1 MKFVKGVFFYMERL
15 NSSLDDLLRQEMA
28 DVERLAE
35 AKGSRLDSLFQIMET
50 HQHEIYSDEEVT
62 LNNVDIDAYN
72 DNVDDVLIDVVMSKD
87 AIEQS
92 YAKGEITM
100 EQCNQ
105 LLNVYNKQMNEQRK
119 KLFGFVGYQLKH
131 STLRKKDMLLLLA
144 YGYNSTKFKIPLSNA
159 DVEKVVDQALD
170 KKMLPSFIDDKG
182 EIIPYELANLML
194 QCYHI
199 TSDGN
204 AVYRY
209 KDNHYEIVEDEF
221 YFEIDK
227 YVDNKK
233 FFTKNLRLAVLD
245 HIQNKSR
252 NKVSK
257 DSNYINFKN
266 GLLNMKTRKL
276 EPHTHEAFTLGTYNA
291 EYHPEKADI
300 TGTAWE
306 RFLLTTVDADV
317 IPLIQE
323 MIGLCLFPLTSKL
336 QRCFILCGEGSNG
349 KSILLKTINE
359 IVPAHLR
366 SSIPM
371 GGYDKRFTNYMI
383 KDKQVNICTDDPT
396 THLEE
401 IGNFKC
407 VMSGEAINI
416 EGKQRDLEQIEVNL
430 THISSFNRLPT
441 SSEKTEALLRRL
453 VIIEFKKSFGTIE
466 QVQAGERDCVADVF
480 LEDKIKQELDT
491 IVAWGIEG
499 VYRVLNNFYKLSET
513 ESTKRALKSYEQ
525 EMDTVAKWIS
535 ECVVKHAE
543 MKNKDCLKTKT
554 LFTAYKEW
562 CDNEG
567 YTSLQ
572 RRSFDSSIKRLLGKY
587 SKPYNNTDVYRVS
600 FKGFNRNN

>member
-1 MKFVKGVFFYMERL
+1 MERL

-50 HQHEIYSDEEVT
+50 HQHEIYSNEEET
-62 LNNVDIDAYN
+62 LTKDDFNSFNEDAEEILIDA
-72 DNVDDVLIDVVMSKD
+72 VMPKDV
-87 AIEQS
+87 IEQS

-100 EQCNQ
+100 EQCNR
-105 LLNVYNKQMNEQRK
+105 LLNVYNKQMNEQRR
-119 KLFGFVGYQLKH
+119 KLFGVIGHYITKNP
-131 STLRKKDMLLLLA
+131 SYRNKDALVLLA
-144 YGYNSTKFKIPLSNA
+144 HGYNHTKFKVPLTDS
-159 DVEKVVDQALD
+159 DIEKVVAQALD
-170 KKMLPSFIDDKG
+170 KKMLPSFVDDKG

-194 QCYHI
+194 QCHHI

-204 AVYRY
+204 VVYRY

-245 HIQNKSR
+245 HIQNKAR

-323 MIGLCLFPLTSKL
+323 MIGLCLFPLTRKI
-336 QRCFILCGEGSNG
+336 QRCFILYGGGANG
-349 KSILLKTINE
+349 KSILLNTINE
-359 IVPAHLR
+359 IVPSHLR
-366 SSIPM
+366 SSISM
-371 GGYDKRFTNYMI
+371 GGYDERFTNSMI

-396 THLEE
+396 THLDR

-407 VMSGEAINI
+407 VMSGEPINV
-416 EGKQRDLEQIEVNL
+416 ERKNQDLEQIEVNL

-441 SSEKTEALLRRL
+441 ASEKTEALLRRL
-453 VIIEFKKSFGTIE
+453 IIIEFNKSFGTIE
-466 QVQAGERDCVADVF
+466 QVQAGERDNVADLY
-480 LEDKIKQELDT
+480 LEEKIKQELDI
-491 IVAWGIEG
+491 IVAWAIEG
-499 VYRVLNNFYKLSET
+499 VYRVLDNFYKLSET
-513 ESTKRALKSYEQ
+513 ESTKMALKSYEQ
-525 EMDTVAKWIS
+525 ELDTVAKWIS

-543 MKNKDCLKTKT
+543 MKNKECLKAKI

-562 CDNEG
+562 CDSEG
-567 YTSLQ
+567 YISLQ
-572 RRSFDSSIKRLLGKY
+572 RRSFDGSIKRLLGKY

>member
-1 MKFVKGVFFYMERL
+1 MERL

-50 HQHEIYSDEEVT
+50 HQHEIYSNEEET
-62 LNNVDIDAYN
+62 LTKDDFNSFNEDAEEILIDA
-72 DNVDDVLIDVVMSKD
+72 VMPKDV
-87 AIEQS
+87 IEQS

-100 EQCNQ
+100 EQCNR
-105 LLNVYNKQMNEQRK
+105 LLNVYNKQMNEQRR
-119 KLFGFVGYQLKH
+119 KLFGVIGHYITKNP
-131 STLRKKDMLLLLA
+131 SYRNKDALVLLA
-144 YGYNSTKFKIPLSNA
+144 HGYNHTKFKVPLTDS
-159 DVEKVVDQALD
+159 DIEKVVAQALD
-170 KKMLPSFIDDKG
+170 KKMLPSFVDDKG

-194 QCYHI
+194 QCHHI

-204 AVYRY
+204 VVYRY

-245 HIQNKSR
+245 HIQNKAR

-323 MIGLCLFPLTSKL
+323 MIGLCLFPLTRKI
-336 QRCFILCGEGSNG
+336 QRCFILYGGGANG
-349 KSILLKTINE
+349 KSILLNTINE
-359 IVPAHLR
+359 IVPSHLR
-366 SSIPM
+366 SSISID
-371 GGYDKRFTNYMI
+371 GYDQKYTNYMI

-396 THLEE
+396 THLDR

-407 VMSGEAINI
+407 IMSGEAINI

-441 SSEKTEALLRRL
+441 ASEKSEALLRRL
-453 VIIEFKKSFGTIE
+453 IIIEFKKSFGTIE
-466 QVQAGERDCVADVF
+466 QVQAGERDCVADKF
-480 LEDKIKQELDT
+480 LEDKLKQELDV
-491 IVAWGIEG
+491 IVAWAIEG
-499 VYRVLNNFYKLSET
+499 VYRVLDNFYALSET
-513 ESTKRALKSYEQ
+513 ESTKMALKSYEQ
-525 EMDTVAKWIS
+525 ELDTVAKWIS

-543 MKNKDCLKTKT
+543 MKNKECLKAKI

-562 CDNEG
+562 CDSEG

-572 RRSFDSSIKRLLGKY
+572 RRSFDGSIKRLLGKY

>member
-1 MKFVKGVFFYMERL
+1 MERL

-62 LNNVDIDAYN
+62 FNNVDIDAYN
-72 DNVDDVLIDVVMSKD
+72 DNIDDVLIDVVMSKD

-170 KKMLPSFIDDKG
+170 KKMLPSFVDDKG
-182 EIIPYELANLML
+182 EIIPYELANLLL
-194 QCYHI
+194 QCHHI
-199 TSDGN
+199 TSDGVR
-204 AVYRY
+204 VYKY
-209 KDNHYEIVEDEF
+209 TDTHYEIVEDEF

-227 YVDNKK
+227 YIDDKK
-233 FFTKNLRLAVLD
+233 NFTKNLRLAVMD
-245 HIQNKSR
+245 HIQNKAK
-252 NKVSK
+252 NKISK

-323 MIGLCLFPLTSKL
+323 MIGLCLFPLTRKI
-336 QRCFILCGEGSNG
+336 QRCFILYGGGANG
-349 KSILLKTINE
+349 KSILLNTINE
-359 IVPAHLR
+359 IVPSHLR
-366 SSIPM
+366 SSISM
-371 GGYDKRFTNYMI
+371 EEYDKRFTNYMI
-383 KDKQVNICTDDPT
+383 KDKLVNICTDDPT
-396 THLEE
+396 THLEK

-441 SSEKTEALLRRL
+441 ASEKTEALLRRL
-453 VIIEFKKSFGTIE
+453 IIIEFKKSFGTVE
-466 QVQAGERDCVADVF
+466 QVQAGERDFVADKF
-480 LEDKIKQELDT
+480 LEDKLKQELDV
-491 IVAWGIEG
+491 IVAWAIEG
-499 VYRVLNNFYKLSET
+499 VYRVLDSFYALSET
-513 ESTKRALKSYEQ
+513 ESTKMALKSYEQ
-525 EMDTVAKWIS
+525 ELDTVAKWIS

-554 LFTAYKEW
+554 LFTAYREW

-572 RRSFDSSIKRLLGKY
+572 RRSFDGSIKRLLGKY